1 MATWNS
7 YVLTKNGQALLAS
20 TISAGKTITITKACT
35 SSKDYT
41 GETLSDL
48 ETIEDIKQ
56 TFKPDSVTA
65 VNDVTSKIAVSIS
78 NVTLTEAYT
87 LNTIGVY
94 ANNGG
99 EDVLFCVATAANAD
113 TMPAYDGGVIKEIAA
128 KIYITTSSSKYIT
141 IDIDMEQYVTRE
153 ACVDLNHPIG
163 CVYLAVGGKDP
174 ATLFGGKWQQI
185 IGRYIRASGTLS
197 GTTYK
202 AGATGGEITHTITT
216 DELPAHSHTRGT
228 MNITGEINNYNE
240 KDWIE
245 PLSFA
250 DAITNKGAFST
261 VVKNDFT
268 ATVLNAEKGD
278 NAGIRAITFDA
289 SKSWTG
295 ATSVVGAGKAMA
307 VNPAYYVVDMWVR
320 IA

>member
-7 YVLTKNGQALLAS
+7 YVLTEKGEALLAS
-20 TISAGKTITITKACT
+20 TISAGKTLTITMAKT
-35 SSKDYT
+35 SSRDYKNEALAKL
-41 GETLSDL
+41 ETL
-48 ETIEDIKQ
+48 EDVKQ
-56 TFKPDSVTA
+56 EFKPDSIST
-65 VNDVTSKIAVSIS
+65 VNDTTSKIAVTI
-78 NVTLTEAYT
+78 NNLALTEAYT
-87 LNTIGVY
+87 LNTIGIY

-99 EDVLFCVATAANAD
+99 EDVLFCVATAAEAE

-197 GTTYK
+197 GTNYK

-228 MNITGEINNYNE
+228 MNITGDFRSFDQGENE
-240 KDWIE
+240 
-245 PLSFA
+245 PA
-250 DAITNKGAFST
+250 TGAFYQISRA
-261 VVKNDFT
+261 KFDI
-268 ATVLNAEKGD
+268 E
-278 NAGIRAITFDA
+278 AGPFSAYDTYNGFDA
-289 SKSWTG
+289 SRNWTG
-295 ATSVVGAGKAMA
+295 STSAVGKGKAMA
-307 VNPAYYVVDMWVR
+307 VNPAYFVVDMWVR

>member
-7 YVLTKNGQALLAS
+7 YVLTEKGEALLAS
-20 TISAGKTITITKACT
+20 TISAGKTLTITMAKT
-35 SSKDYT
+35 SSRDYKNEALAKL
-41 GETLSDL
+41 ETL
-48 ETIEDIKQ
+48 EDVKQ
-56 TFKPDSVTA
+56 KFKPDSIST
-65 VNDVTSKIAVSIS
+65 VNDVTSKIAVTI
-78 NVTLTEAYT
+78 NNLALTEAYT
-87 LNTIGVY
+87 LNAIGIY

-99 EDVLFCVATAANAD
+99 EDVLFCVATAAEAEV
-113 TMPAYDGGVIKEIAA
+113 MPAYDGGVIKEIAA

-185 IGRYIRASGTLS
+185 LGRYIRASGTLS
-197 GTTYK
+197 GTTYT
-202 AGATGGEITHTITT
+202 AGESGGEVSHTITT

-228 MNITGEINNYNE
+228 MNITGTFSGVGESNDSPKPI
-240 KDWIE
+240 
-245 PLSFA
+245 LS
-250 DAITNKGAFST
+250 GAFYVSKASGGIT
-261 VVKNDFT
+261 VSNDG
-268 ATVLNAEKGD
+268 ARDDLYG
-278 NAGIRAITFDA
+278 FDA

-295 ATSVVGAGKAMA
+295 STSVVGKSKSIGM
-307 VNPAYYVVDMWVR
+307 NPAYYVVDMWVR

>member
-7 YVLTKNGQALLAS
+7 YVLTEKGEALLAS
-20 TISAGKTITITKACT
+20 TISAGKTLTITMAKT
-35 SSKDYT
+35 SSRDYKNAVLAKL
-41 GETLSDL
+41 ETL
-48 ETIEDIKQ
+48 EDVKQ
-56 TFKPDSVTA
+56 EFKPDSIST
-65 VNDVTSKIAVSIS
+65 VNDVTSKIAVTI
-78 NVTLTEAYT
+78 NNLALTEAYT
-87 LNTIGVY
+87 LNTIGIY

-99 EDVLFCVATAANAD
+99 DDVLFCVATAAEAE

-163 CVYLAVGGKDP
+163 CVYLAVGGEDP

-202 AGATGGEITHTITT
+202 AGASGGEITHTITT

-228 MNITGEINNYNE
+228 MNITGYFCSADIGENE
-240 KDWIE
+240 PATGAVYQDDTRE
-245 PLSFA
+245 
-250 DAITNKGAFST
+250 NK
-261 VVKNDFT
+261 FT
-268 ATVLNAEKGD
+268 FGD
-278 NAGIRAITFDA
+278 SPIYDVRNIFDA
-289 SKSWTG
+289 SRSWTG
-295 ATSVVGAGKAMA
+295 STSVVGKGKAMA

>member
-7 YVLTKNGQALLAS
+7 YVLTKNGQALLTS
-20 TISAGKTITITKACT
+20 TISAGKAITITKVCT

-48 ETIEDIKQ
+48 ETLEDIKQ
-56 TFKPDSVTA
+56 TFKPDSVTT

-78 NVTLTEAYT
+78 NATLTEAYT

-128 KIYITTSSSKYIT
+128 KIFITTSSSKYIN
-141 IDIDMEQYVTRE
+141 ISIDMEQYVTRE
-153 ACVDLNHPIG
+153 ACTDLNHPIG
-163 CVYLAVGGKDP
+163 CVYLSAGGSDP

-185 IGRYIRASGTLS
+185 VGRYIRASGTLS
-197 GTTYK
+197 GATYE
-202 AGATGGEITHTITT
+202 AGTTGGEVSHTITT

-228 MNITGEINNYNE
+228 MNITGTFSGVGQSNDSSIL
-240 KDWIE
+240 
-245 PLSFA
+245 PVLS
-250 DAITNKGAFST
+250 GAFYVS
-261 VVKNDFT
+261 K
-268 ATVLNAEKGD
+268 
-278 NAGIRAITFDA
+278 AISGVAVSNNGGKDDLYGFDA

-295 ATSVVGAGKAMA
+295 STSVVGAGKAMA

>member
-7 YVLTKNGQALLAS
+7 YVLTEKGEALLAS
-20 TISAGKTITITKACT
+20 TISAGKTLTITMAKT
-35 SSKDYT
+35 SSRDYKNEALT
-41 GETLSDL
+41 KLETL
-48 ETIEDIKQ
+48 EDVKQ
-56 TFKPDSVTA
+56 EFKPDSIST
-65 VNDVTSKIAVSIS
+65 VNDVTSKIAVTI
-78 NVTLTEAYT
+78 NNLALTEAYT
-87 LNTIGVY
+87 LNTIGIY

-99 EDVLFCVATAANAD
+99 EDVLFCVATAAEAE
-113 TMPAYDGGVIKEIAA
+113 TMPAYDGGVIKEITA

-197 GTTYK
+197 GTTYT
-202 AGATGGEITHTITT
+202 AGESGGEVSHTITT

-228 MNITGEINNYNE
+228 MNITGTFSGVGQNG
-240 KDWIE
+240 D
-245 PLSFA
+245 PPAVLS
-250 DAITNKGAFST
+250 GAFYVAQSGGGT
-261 VVKNDFT
+261 KNDNDGGKDDLFGF
-268 ATVLNAEKGD
+268 N
-278 NAGIRAITFDA
+278 A

-295 ATSVVGAGKAMA
+295 STSVVGKGKAMA
-307 VNPAYYVVDMWVR
+307 VNPVYYVVDMWVR